1 MKRTV
6 AVCFLPALGWMIP
19 VPSFASYETC
29 GAPLPEVEE
38 IIRKPA
44 RCNLHRRG
52 AICPQGATHRRILRR
67 KIELIFLIIF
77 YDDLTKKKIKRKSI
91 SSPTR
96 VLRLV
101 QAPRLVFAFPG
112 L

>member
-29 GAPLPEVEE
+29 GAPLPAVEE

-44 RCNLHRRG
+44 GCNLHRRG
-52 AICPQGATHRRILRR
+52 AIRAHRRILRQ
-67 KIELIFLIIF
+67 KIEFILFII
-77 YDDLTKKKIKRKSI
+77 S
-91 SSPTR
+91 
-96 VLRLV
+96 
-101 QAPRLVFAFPG
+101 Q
-112 L
+112 